1 MDFEANG
8 VAKMKSKIIKE
19 MILLQKKLDEIKKIE
34 KGDLSNKK
42 LLEEITSEGMV
53 YSELGNYY
61 K

>member
-34 KGDLSNKK
+34 KGDLSNQK